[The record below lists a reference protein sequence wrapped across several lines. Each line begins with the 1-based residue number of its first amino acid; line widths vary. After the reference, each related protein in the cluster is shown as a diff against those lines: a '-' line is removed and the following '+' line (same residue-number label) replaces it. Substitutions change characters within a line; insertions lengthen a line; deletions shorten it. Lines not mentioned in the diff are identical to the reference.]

1 MIFAHTIDP
10 KGRASRLLKP
20 ARYYLVAAVAGISV
34 VLQLADAGM
43 EAKDLFT
50 SHHADAL
57 DFLGVGEFLMGLVA
71 TLVLRR

>member
-1 MIFAHTIDP
+1 MIFAHTIDL
-10 KGRASRLLKP
+10 KRRASRLLTP
-20 ARYYLVAAVAGISV
+20 ARYYLVAAVAGISF

-50 SHHADAL
+50 AHHADAL